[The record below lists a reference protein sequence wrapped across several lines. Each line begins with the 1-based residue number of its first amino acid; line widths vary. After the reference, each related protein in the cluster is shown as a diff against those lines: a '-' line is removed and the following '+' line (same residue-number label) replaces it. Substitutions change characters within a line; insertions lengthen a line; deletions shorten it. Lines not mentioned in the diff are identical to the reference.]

1 MNQKYKI
8 TRDRLETLHVS
19 QDHTPQEIAKYYGC
33 SRSLIYHYFKK
44 FNIEKRPKYLRLR
57 GKRFGKLLVKEF
69 IGINDDRN
77 ADWLCKCDCGN
88 ETIATTTSLRF
99 GTVKSCGCLQKEKAI
114 IHGMSGTRP
123 YRIWLAMK
131 SRCGN
136 TNAWNYENYGGRGIF
151 YCESWKDFINFW
163 HDMKKGYEKDK
174 SLERIDNERGYFPQN
189 CKWAF
194 VEEQNNNK
202 RNSVKLTF
210 KGLTLTV
217 TEWAK
222 RMDATWELL

>member
-1 MNQKYKI
+1 MLGTMKI
-8 TRDRLETLHVS
+8 MVEEEFFTVNHG
-19 QDHTPQEIAKYYGC
+19 K
-33 SRSLIYHYFKK
+33 IY
-44 FNIEKRPKYLRLR
+44 
-57 GKRFGKLLVKEF
+57 
-69 IGINDDRN
+69 
-77 ADWLCKCDCGN
+77 
-88 ETIATTTSLRF
+88 
-99 GTVKSCGCLQKEKAI
+99 
-114 IHGMSGTRP
+114 
-123 YRIWLAMK
+123 
-131 SRCGN
+131 
-136 TNAWNYENYGGRGIF
+136 
-151 YCESWKDFINFW
+151 NFW

-222 RMDATWELL
+222 RMDLPRGMIYAQVNRGWSDEKILGRN